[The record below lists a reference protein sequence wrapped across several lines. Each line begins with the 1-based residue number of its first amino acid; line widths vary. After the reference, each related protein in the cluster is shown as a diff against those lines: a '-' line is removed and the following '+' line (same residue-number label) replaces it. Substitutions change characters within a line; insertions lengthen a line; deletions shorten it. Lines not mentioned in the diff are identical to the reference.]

1 MRLIDRT
8 GQRYERLVVV
18 SRAPNKGG
26 KDTNARWLCKCDCG
40 SVLTAYGQD
49 LARGKVKSC
58 GCYNA
63 ERILKHGMSRS
74 SVYRIWIAM
83 VQRCE
88 NPNANGYDRY
98 GGAGVTVCEEWKDFE
113 TFLKDMGHRPKG
125 YSIDRIDNSKGYSKG
140 NCRWATTAQQN
151 NNRRVNRNV
160 TINGE
165 TKTIA
170 EWAKEYGVTWQ
181 VMKGRIQRGW
191 SEVEAVSTP
200 VGSKPQQLSK
210 EKSK

>member
-8 GQRYERLVVV
+8 GERYERLVVV

-26 KDTNARWLCKCDCG
+26 KDTNARWVCRCDCG
-40 SVLTAYGQD
+40 ATVTSYGQD

-63 ERILKHGMSRS
+63 EKIVKHGMARTH
-74 SVYRIWIAM
+74 VYRAWIAM
-83 VQRCE
+83 IQRCE
-88 NPNANGYDRY
+88 NPNTKNYERY
-98 GGAGVTVCEEWKDFE
+98 GGRGITVSDEWHDFQ
-113 TFLKDMGHRPKG
+113 TFFRDMGNRPAG
-125 YSIDRIDNSKGYSKG
+125 YSIDRIDNNAGYSKE
-140 NCRWATTAQQN
+140 NCRWSTTAQQN
-151 NNRRVNRNV
+151 NNRRVNRKA
-160 TINGE
+160 TINGR
-165 TKTIA
+165 TQTIA

-181 VMKGRIQRGW
+181 VMKGRVERGW
-191 SEVEAVSTP
+191 SEEDAATTP